1 MDNVW
6 VLLAHEKEALGIV
19 PPGESLAGWK
29 AKGWKEAI
37 QEAGKATLVNTH
49 QREVGSKV

>member
-1 MDNVW
+1 MNNVW
-6 VLLAHEKEALGIV
+6 VFLAHEKEALGIV

-29 AKGWKEAI
+29 ANGWKEAI